1 MLNKIYKSTQNLK
14 KYSYYVI
21 YKIINRI
28 NRIILILNPKKNI
41 HEFNKFNFI
50 FIWKT
55 PICKDIL

>member
-28 NRIILILNPKKNI
+28 RLILNPKKNI

-50 FIWKT
+50 FI
-55 PICKDIL
+55 